1 MNSDLT
7 ELARRGYRFALA
19 LTHDA
24 HRAEDLLQEAWLAVL
39 AARGPL
45 RIEYLLVS
53 IRSRF
58 LDQCRRARL
67 AEFEPFVDDEPR
79 TTSESEEW
87 SDALEWS
94 DQRLGEALGRLR
106 AEERAAL
113 YLSAVEGRSAQQIAG
128 LFGWPRSTV
137 LSLVQRARRKLRTW
151 MESPEATR

>member
-1 MNSDLT
+1 MVLLWLVFAGFQVYLFGLVMNAASSSSGPPL
-7 ELARRGYRFALA
+7 GRFLPNPK
-19 LTHDA
+19 L
-24 HRAEDLLQEAWLAVL
+24 
-39 AARGPL
+39 
-45 RIEYLLVS
+45 
-53 IRSRF
+53 RF

-87 SDALEWS
+87 SDTLEWS